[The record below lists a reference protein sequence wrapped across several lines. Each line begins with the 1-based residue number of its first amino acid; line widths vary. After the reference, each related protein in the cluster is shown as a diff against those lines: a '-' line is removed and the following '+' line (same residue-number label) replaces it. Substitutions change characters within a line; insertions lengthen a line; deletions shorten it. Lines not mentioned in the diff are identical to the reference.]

1 MVRPLA
7 RALPS
12 HGGAVRPDCHDCGR
26 GGHGVGL
33 STPGGSVK
41 LCQILLLKD
50 YYTIFRAAIYTS
62 ATRHGL
68 GGVPKPANLRP
79 ITARTR
85 HHTAAVPQQQKN

>member
-1 MVRPLA
+1 VRAACSRLA
-7 RALPS
+7 LEAETPRDGTAHPGERA
-12 HGGAVRPDCHDCGR
+12 G
-26 GGHGVGL
+26 
-33 STPGGSVK
+33 K

-85 HHTAAVPQQQKN
+85 HHTAPAAVPQQQKN